1 MQSYNDGFFAQ
12 GSTMTRVNNNI
23 VDYNDVNLQ
32 SNNGHK
38 INMNLNLNGRRF
50 IIRDLDVNKIGDLEK
65 VLPVKRSTIP
75 LANRLY
81 DDFDVQPVRILKIS
95 PPSKTKTRKRRKKNT
110 TKSANKK
117 RKQKKKSNSK
127 SKAKSKRKRKVKR
140 SSFKTTPLL

>member
-50 IIRDLDVNKIGDLEK
+50 IIRDF
-65 VLPVKRSTIP
+65 
-75 LANRLY
+75 ANRLY

-95 PPSKTKTRKRRKKNT
+95 SPSKTKTRKRRKKNT

-117 RKQKKKSNSK
+117 RKQRKKSK